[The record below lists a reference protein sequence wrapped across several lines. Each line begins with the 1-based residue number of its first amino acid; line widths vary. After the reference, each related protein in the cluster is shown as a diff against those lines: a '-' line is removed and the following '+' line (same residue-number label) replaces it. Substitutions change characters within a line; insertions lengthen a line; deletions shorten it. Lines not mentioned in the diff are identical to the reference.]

1 MYGCSIC
8 NQEFRYH
15 TKYIVHLQKKH
26 GIAVSQVIVDE
37 TGPAKPLMKT
47 VQRTGGAGSKQA
59 VTGRKSTIKSA
70 TKATTSPDLKE
81 VVFCSTC
88 DRSFG
93 STGAL
98 RKHSAVHGELTFL
111 DRYIY

>member
-8 NQEFRYH
+8 NQEFRFH

-47 VQRTGGAGSKQA
+47 VQRTGGAGKKLSA
-59 VTGRKSTIKSA
+59 TGPISAIKSTAKAA
-70 TKATTSPDLKE
+70 TLPETKE
-81 VVFCSTC
+81 IVFCSTC

-93 STGAL
+93 SAGAL
-98 RKHSAVHGELTFL
+98 RKHNTVHGELTL
-111 DRYIY
+111 LIS